1 MTNEIKDQE
10 TIVDEQSEQE
20 VSPKK
25 TKQAWSFFSFFNVR
39 SFLSKENVTG
49 SLPFIFFLGLL
60 AVMYIANSYN
70 SDKLVRQID
79 HTQKELKEFVSEYG
93 STKRMLQDSSMRTIV
108 SKKVETMG
116 LYDSVSTQKQ
126 IVLTKNDLA
135 IK

>member
-1 MTNEIKDQE
+1 MTNEFKNQE
-10 TIVDEQSEQE
+10 APSDENSEQE
-20 VSPKK
+20 VAPKK
-25 TKQAWSFFSFFNVR
+25 TKQVKPFLRFFSIRNIF
-39 SFLSKENVTG
+39 SKDNVTG
-49 SLPFIFFLGLL
+49 SLPFVFFLGLL

-70 SDKLVRQID
+70 ADKLVRQID

-108 SKKVETMG
+108 SNKVASMG
-116 LYDSVSTQKQ
+116 LCDSVTTQKQ